1 LNNLFKNKKVLF
13 VFGDPA
19 GAKALLAFS
28 DLHKNNFH
36 SALSISNKQHAFF
49 KEFDTEV
56 EIVSN
61 DTNTLTELINSINPN
76 IIFTSTSYPI
86 GIEFNCIKIAKK
98 IKGITTISFVDHWT
112 NFIIRYTNDDN
123 IILPDK
129 IFVIDKVAEKN
140 ACDEGIPS
148 NILTVIGNP
157 YHAYLKKWLPKS
169 LKVDIKKLIFDQA
182 KYLLFAPEPLS
193 VFKLEKKYGFD
204 EFQVLL
210 LIINTLSELENE
222 EGYHSPVLVF
232 KCHPNHDVE
241 DVKNKIQDL
250 FPKEQ
255 ADKVVVLSDANIN
268 LNELIYY
275 SESVLG
281 IFSNSLVEASIIGKR
296 TAQIL
301 VLLEDK
307 NLNPLLHIVNLDVVK
322 TKKQLIQFLKK
333 C

>member
-1 LNNLFKNKKVLF
+1 LNNLFNNQKILF
-13 VFGDPA
+13 VFSDPA
-19 GAKALLAFS
+19 GAKALLALS
-28 DLHKNNFH
+28 DLYKNIFCK
-36 SALSISNKQHAFF
+36 ALSISNRHHSFF
-49 KEFDTEV
+49 MEFDTQV

-61 DTNTLTELINSINPN
+61 DTNTLTQLINSFNPN
-76 IIFTSTSYPI
+76 IIFTATSYPI

-98 IKGITTISFVDHWT
+98 LKGITTFSFVDHWT
-112 NFIIRYTNDDN
+112 NFIIRYTYDEN

-148 NILTVIGNP
+148 DIITVIGNP
-157 YHAYLKKWLPKS
+157 YHTYLKKWLPKTS
-169 LKVDIKKLIFDQA
+169 KVDIEKLIFDQA

-250 FPKEQ
+250 FPEEQ
-255 ADKVVVLSDANIN
+255 ADKVVVLSDVNIN

-307 NLNPLLHIVNLDVVK
+307 NLNPLLHIDFLDVIK
-322 TKKQLIQFLKK
+322 TKEQLIQFLKK
-333 C
+333 

>member
-1 LNNLFKNKKVLF
+1 LDNLFRNKRILF
-13 VFGDPA
+13 VFSDPA
-19 GAKALLAFS
+19 GAKALLALS
-28 DLHKNNFH
+28 DLYKNIFYKT
-36 SALSISNKQHAFF
+36 LSISNRYHSFF
-49 KEFDTEV
+49 MEFDTEV

-61 DTNTLTELINSINPN
+61 DINTLTQLINFFNPN
-76 IIFTSTSYPI
+76 IIFTATSYPI

-98 IKGITTISFVDHWT
+98 LKGITTFSFVDHWT

-123 IILPDK
+123 TILPDK

-148 NILTVIGNP
+148 GIITVIGNP
-157 YHAYLKKWLPKS
+157 YHIYLKKWLPKTS
-169 LKVDIKKLIFDQA
+169 KVDVKKLIFDQA
-182 KYLLFAPEPLS
+182 KYLLFAPEPIS

-222 EGYHSPVLVF
+222 VGYHPPVLVF

-250 FPKEQ
+250 FPEEQ
-255 ADKVVVLSDANIN
+255 ADKVVVLSDLNIN

-307 NLNPLLHIVNLDVVK
+307 NLNPLSHIDYLDVIK
-322 TKKQLIQFLKK
+322 TKEQLIQFLKK
-333 C
+333 